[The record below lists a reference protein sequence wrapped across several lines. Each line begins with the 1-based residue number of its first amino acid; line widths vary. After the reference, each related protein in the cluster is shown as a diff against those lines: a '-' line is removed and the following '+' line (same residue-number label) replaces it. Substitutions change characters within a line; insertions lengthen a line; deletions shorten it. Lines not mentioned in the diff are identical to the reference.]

1 MRRVLAVAVATLSLL
16 SISAVPAVA
25 GGPDNVVVSEATGA
39 AGTSVTRSSVLAQPT
54 GTDALTS
61 ANIALAESHDCF
73 GCRAVAV
80 AFEAVFATGH
90 PTVVTPEND
99 ATAVN
104 FSCTGCD
111 TFAFAFQ
118 YVVLTGGPAH
128 LSAAGQEAVDQ
139 LSKDV
144 AGVTTAA
151 DLTFFERV
159 AQLQALGAR
168 FRAIVDTEL
177 VHSGHS
183 ADGTVHERMDA
194 A

>member
-16 SISAVPAVA
+16 SIGAAPAVA

-39 AGTSVTRSSVLAQPT
+39 PGTAVTHSSVLAQPT
-54 GTDALTS
+54 GTNELTS
-61 ANIALAESHDCF
+61 ANIASAESHDCF

-90 PTVVTPEND
+90 PSVVKPLNV

-104 FSCTGCD
+104 LNCTGCD

-139 LSKDV
+139 LSRDV
-144 AGVTTAA
+144 AGVTAA

-168 FRAIVDTEL
+168 FRQIVDTEL
-177 VHSGHS
+177 VHSGQS

>member
-16 SISAVPAVA
+16 SIGAVPAVA
-25 GGPDNVVVSEATGA
+25 GGPDNVVIAEATGA
-39 AGTSVTRSSVLAQPT
+39 PGTAVTRSSVLAQPT
-54 GTDALTS
+54 GTNELTS
-61 ANIALAESHDCF
+61 ANVARAESHDCF

-80 AFEAVFATGH
+80 AFEAVFATGR
-90 PTVVTPEND
+90 PSVVTPANV

-104 FSCTGCD
+104 LNCTGCD

-128 LSAAGQEAVDQ
+128 LSAAGQQAVAQ
-139 LSKDV
+139 LSREVADV
-144 AGVTTAA
+144 TAA
-151 DLTFFERV
+151 DLSPFERL
-159 AQLQALGAR
+159 AQLQGLGAR
-168 FRAIVDTEL
+168 FQAIVDTEL
-177 VHSGHS
+177 VHTGGS